1 MWPVLDDGLQ
11 DTSTRVWD
19 LRKPKESV
27 AMLCGNMGAIRSLR
41 YSPCGRFLAA
51 CEPAD
56 FVRLYDVHLNY
67 ERYFL
72 LGNTLS
78 IMSYKWLLLL

>member
-1 MWPVLDDGLQ
+1 MPAVGALQ

-41 YSPCGRFLAA
+41 FSPCGRFLAA

-56 FVRLYDVHLNY
+56 FARLYEVQSNY
-67 ERYFL
+67 ERWGLPPGQRL
-72 LGNTLS
+72 LSAL
-78 IMSYKWLLLL
+78 

>member
-1 MWPVLDDGLQ
+1 MQ

-19 LRKPKESV
+19 LRKPSESV

-56 FVRLYDVHLNY
+56 FVRLYDVKSNY
-67 ERYFL
+67 ERCFHLCTRSRSGLHDFL
-72 LGNTLS
+72 PTFPVRA
-78 IMSYKWLLLL
+78 

>member
-1 MWPVLDDGLQ
+1 MAACALGVRSHQACKVCLQ

-19 LRKPKESV
+19 LRKPDESV
-27 AMLCGNMGAIRSLR
+27 AVLCGNMGAIRSLR

-56 FVRLYDVHLNY
+56 FVRLYDVKANY
-67 ERYFL
+67 GR
-72 LGNTLS
+72 
-78 IMSYKWLLLL
+78 